1 MKQTETKADEKGTKR
16 DEIFVC
22 KLCDYSTCHSGH
34 WKRHIVTKKHKKLE
48 MKQNETSETKADEKG
63 TKGTKRQKY
72 HEYCCDKC
80 GEPFGSRTT
89 LWRHKKKCVGV
100 SDTTVTTMF
109 ESSVMAAAMQENQ
122 ALREQ
127 LKEQNDRMYEIAK
140 ASTNALMN
148 QSTHVDMNNCTNNYT
163 NNQTNN
169 NFNIN
174 LFLNEKCSDALS
186 IQDFAK
192 KLQLTMADLLQ
203 TKENKAIGLANI
215 VVKNLE
221 PLSLTERPLHC
232 TESDEWF
239 VKDKST
245 GWEKDSG
252 KTAQLTEHGILQ
264 HWPDVFQSEH
274 PDWVNDEKMTN
285 EYVEIAGVAASKLS
299 EAERKKLCKAMKSKC
314 TLTEKDVLKVIK

>member
-1 MKQTETKADEKGTKR
+1 MK
-16 DEIFVC
+16 
-22 KLCDYSTCHSGH
+22 H
-34 WKRHIVTKKHKKLE
+34 
-48 MKQNETSETKADEKG
+48 SETKADEKG

-163 NNQTNN
+163 NNQIINIINN
-169 NFNIN
+169 SR
-174 LFLNEKCSDALS
+174 K
-186 IQDFAK
+186 
-192 KLQLTMADLLQ
+192 
-203 TKENKAIGLANI
+203 
-215 VVKNLE
+215 
-221 PLSLTERPLHC
+221 
-232 TESDEWF
+232 
-239 VKDKST
+239 
-245 GWEKDSG
+245 
-252 KTAQLTEHGILQ
+252 IL
-264 HWPDVFQSEH
+264 
-274 PDWVNDEKMTN
+274 
-285 EYVEIAGVAASKLS
+285 
-299 EAERKKLCKAMKSKC
+299 
-314 TLTEKDVLKVIK
+314 